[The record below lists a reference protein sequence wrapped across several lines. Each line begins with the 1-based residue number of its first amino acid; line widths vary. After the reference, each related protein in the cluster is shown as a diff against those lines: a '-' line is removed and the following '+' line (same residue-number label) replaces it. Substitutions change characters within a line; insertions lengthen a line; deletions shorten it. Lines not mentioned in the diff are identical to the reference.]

1 MKDNEIVLLVCDC
14 GGNNPAL
21 IEGIAASGLD
31 ADAYVIRDLCGA
43 ALAKSVEL
51 SAILKSY
58 RRQIVLACFPR
69 AARALFAQCGV
80 DAPSAEFI
88 NLQDGGL
95 ASALDGARGLGV
107 DIGVPRV
114 YHLDSE
120 LSVPSWFPVID
131 RERCTACGICA
142 DFCLFGVYRKAL
154 GKKPEVQKPL
164 NCKNNCPACARKCP
178 ASAVIFPKIPE
189 RGVIAGAEVGK
200 PHAGVPAQ
208 NEGGRPARSSLLR
221 PDVAAEIEQGRLR
234 ALREKENSEDH
245 AHD

>member
-21 IEGIAASGLD
+21 IEGVAASGLD

-69 AARALFAQCGV
+69 AARALFAQCGI

-88 NLQDGGL
+88 NLQDGGI
-95 ASALDGARGLGV
+95 AAALDAARGLGV
-107 DIGVPRV
+107 GIGVSRV
-114 YHLDSE
+114 YPFDSG

-142 DFCLFGVYRKAL
+142 DFCLFGVYRKAQ

-178 ASAVIFPKIPE
+178 SSAVIFPKIPE

-200 PHAGVPAQ
+200 YRVGIPAQ
-208 NEGGRPARSSLLR
+208 SEVSRPVRSSLLR

-234 ALREKENSEDH
+234 ALSEKEKSEDR